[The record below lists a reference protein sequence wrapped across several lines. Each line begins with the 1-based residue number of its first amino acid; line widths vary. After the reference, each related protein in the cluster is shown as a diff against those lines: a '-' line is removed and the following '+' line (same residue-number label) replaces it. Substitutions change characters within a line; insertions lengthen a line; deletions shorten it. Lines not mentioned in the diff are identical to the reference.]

1 MQVLKSSP
9 QSLFRLAELRLK
21 RRDVGSTATWHLGD
35 GGPRVLLIHGFRGD
49 HHGLLGVAGALPQVQ
64 FTIPDLPG
72 FGKTPALDSEHNLDN
87 YAGWLVDFVKAS
99 GGYDLILG
107 HSFGSLVV
115 ASAFSQGLEIEKVAL
130 QNPITTR
137 ASEAGSKANKLADR
151 YYELGSREGSN
162 LLTSQAVVRGMS
174 VALAKT
180 RNPGVRRFIHKQHSS
195 YFSVFESNRVVAE
208 GYRAARCGNVLD
220 YAESLPTK
228 LLAIAGDRDVVA
240 PLHGHL
246 ELARVTGA
254 DLRVL
259 RGVGHL
265 THYERPSE
273 VASHLS
279 EYLVA

>member
-21 RRDVGSTATWHLGD
+21 RSDVGSTATWHLGD

-49 HHGLLGVAGALPQVQ
+49 HHGLLGVAGALPQVR

-72 FGKTPALDSEHNLDN
+72 FGKTPALDSEHNLEN
-87 YAGWLVDFVKAS
+87 YGSWLVEFVKAS
-99 GGYDLILG
+99 GDYDLILG

-115 ASAFSQGLEIEKVAL
+115 ASGFSQGLAIEKVAL

-137 ASEAGSKANKLADR
+137 ASEAGSRVNKLADR
-151 YYELGSREGSN
+151 YYELGSRDGSN
-162 LLTSQAVVRGMS
+162 LLTSQLVVRGMS

-180 RNPGVRRFIHKQHSS
+180 KNLGVRRFIHKQHSS
-195 YFSVFESNRVVAE
+195 YFSAFQSNRVVAE
-208 GYRAARCGNVLD
+208 GYQAASRGNVLD
-220 YAESLPTK
+220 FADHLPAK

-240 PLHGHL
+240 PLDGQL
-246 ELARVTGA
+246 ELARVAGA
-254 DLRVL
+254 DLHVL
-259 RGVGHL
+259 KGVGHL

-273 VASHLS
+273 VAAHLS
-279 EYLVA
+279 EYLVP

>member
-21 RRDVGSTATWHLGD
+21 RKDVGSTATWHLGD

-49 HHGLLGVAGALPQVQ
+49 HHGLLGVAGALQQVR

-72 FGKTPALDSEHNLDN
+72 FGKTPALDSEHNLET
-87 YAGWLVDFVKAS
+87 YGSWLVDFVKAS
-99 GGYDLILG
+99 GDYDLILG

-115 ASAFSQGLEIEKVAL
+115 ASGFSQGLAIEKVAL

-137 ASEAGSKANKLADR
+137 ASEAGSRAKKLADR
-151 YYELGSREGSN
+151 YYELGSRDGSN
-162 LLTSQAVVRGMS
+162 LLTSQLVVRGMS
-174 VALAKT
+174 IALAKT
-180 RNPGVRRFIHKQHSS
+180 KNLGVRRFIHKQHSS

-208 GYRAARCGNVLD
+208 GYQAASRGNVLD
-220 YAESLPTK
+220 FADHLPGK

-240 PLHGHL
+240 PINGQL

-259 RGVGHL
+259 NGVGHL

-273 VASHLS
+273 VATHLS

>member
-21 RRDVGSTATWHLGD
+21 RKDVGSTATWRLGD
-35 GGPRVLLIHGFRGD
+35 GGPRVLLVHGFRGD
-49 HHGLLGVAGALPQVQ
+49 HHGLLGVAGALPQVR

-72 FGKTPALDSEHNLDN
+72 FGKSPALDSEHTLDA
-87 YAGWLVDFVKAS
+87 YGHWLVDFAQS
-99 GGYDLILG
+99 AGPFDLVLG

-115 ASAFSQGLEIEKVAL
+115 ASAFSKGLAIDKLAL

-137 ASEAGSKANKLADR
+137 ASEVRSAVNSLADR

-180 RNPGVRRFIHKQHSS
+180 KNPGLRRFIHKQHSS

-208 GYRAARCGNVLD
+208 GYRAASEGSVLD
-220 YAESLPTK
+220 FADALPSK
-228 LLAIAGDRDVVA
+228 FLAIAGDRDVVA
-240 PLHGHL
+240 PLDGQRR
-246 ELARVTGA
+246 LATITGA

-259 RGVGHL
+259 KGVGHL

-273 VASHLS
+273 VAQHLS

>member
-1 MQVLKSSP
+1 M
-9 QSLFRLAELRLK
+9 
-21 RRDVGSTATWHLGD
+21 
-35 GGPRVLLIHGFRGD
+35 
-49 HHGLLGVAGALPQVQ
+49 PQVR

-72 FGKTPALDSEHNLDN
+72 FGKTPSLDSEHSLET
-87 YAGWLVDFVKAS
+87 YGRWLVDFVKTS
-99 GGYDLILG
+99 GDYDLILG

-115 ASAFSQGLEIEKVAL
+115 ASAFSQGLAIEKVAL

-137 ASEAGSKANKLADR
+137 ASETGSRATKLADR
-151 YYELGSREGSN
+151 YYELGSRDGSN

-180 RNPGVRRFIHKQHSS
+180 KNPGVRRFIHKQHSS

-208 GYRAARCGNVLD
+208 GYRAASSGNVLD
-220 YAESLPTK
+220 FAESLPSK

-240 PLHGHL
+240 PLEGQL
-246 ELARVTGA
+246 ELVRKTGA

-273 VASHLS
+273 VATHLS

>member
-49 HHGLLGVAGALPQVQ
+49 HHGLLGVAGALPQVR

-72 FGKTPALDSEHNLDN
+72 FGKTPALDSEHNLET
-87 YAGWLVDFVKAS
+87 YGSWLVDFVKAS
-99 GGYDLILG
+99 GDYDLILG

-115 ASAFSQGLEIEKVAL
+115 ASGFGKGLAVEKVAL

-137 ASEAGSKANKLADR
+137 ASEAGSRANKLADR
-151 YYELGSREGSN
+151 YYELGSRDGSN
-162 LLTSQAVVRGMS
+162 LLTSQLVVRGMS

-180 RNPGVRRFIHKQHSS
+180 KNLGVRRFIHKQHSS

-208 GYRAARCGNVLD
+208 GYQAASRGSVLD
-220 YAESLPTK
+220 FADHLPAK

-240 PLHGHL
+240 PMDGQL

-259 RGVGHL
+259 KGVGHL

-273 VASHLS
+273 VATCLS

>member
-1 MQVLKSSP
+1 M
-9 QSLFRLAELRLK
+9 
-21 RRDVGSTATWHLGD
+21 
-35 GGPRVLLIHGFRGD
+35 LLIHGFRGD
-49 HHGLLGVAGALPQVQ
+49 HHGLLGVAGALPQVR

-72 FGKTPALDSEHNLDN
+72 FGKTPALDSEHNLEN
-87 YAGWLVDFVKAS
+87 YGSWLVDFVKAS
-99 GGYDLILG
+99 GDYDLILG

-115 ASAFSQGLEIEKVAL
+115 ASGFSQGLAIEKVAL

-137 ASEAGSKANKLADR
+137 ASEAGSRANKLADR
-151 YYELGSREGSN
+151 YYELGSRDGSN
-162 LLTSQAVVRGMS
+162 LLTSQLVVRGMS
-174 VALAKT
+174 IALAKT
-180 RNPGVRRFIHKQHSS
+180 KNLGVRRFIHKQHSS

-208 GYRAARCGNVLD
+208 GYQAASRGNVLD
-220 YAESLPTK
+220 FADHLPAK

-240 PLHGHL
+240 PIDGQL

-259 RGVGHL
+259 NGVGHL

-273 VASHLS
+273 VATHLS

>member
-1 MQVLKSSP
+1 VQVLKSSP

-49 HHGLLGVAGALPQVQ
+49 HHGLLGVAGALPQVR

-72 FGKTPALDSEHNLDN
+72 FGKTPALDSEHNLET
-87 YAGWLVDFVKAS
+87 YGSWLVDFVKAS
-99 GGYDLILG
+99 GDYDLILG

-115 ASAFSQGLEIEKVAL
+115 ASGFGKGLAVEKVAL

-137 ASEAGSKANKLADR
+137 ASEAGSRANKLADR
-151 YYELGSREGSN
+151 YYELGSRDGSN
-162 LLTSQAVVRGMS
+162 LLTSQLVVRGMS

-180 RNPGVRRFIHKQHSS
+180 KNLGVRRFIHKQHSS

-208 GYRAARCGNVLD
+208 GYQAASRGNVLD
-220 YAESLPTK
+220 FADHLPAK
-228 LLAIAGDRDVVA
+228 LLVIAGDRDVVA
-240 PLHGHL
+240 PMDGQL

-259 RGVGHL
+259 KGVGHL

-273 VASHLS
+273 VATCLS

>member
-1 MQVLKSSP
+1 M
-9 QSLFRLAELRLK
+9 
-21 RRDVGSTATWHLGD
+21 
-35 GGPRVLLIHGFRGD
+35 LLIHGFRGD
-49 HHGLLGVAGALPQVQ
+49 HHGLLGVAGALPQVR

-72 FGKTPALDSEHNLDN
+72 FGKTPALDSEHNLET
-87 YAGWLVDFVKAS
+87 YGSWLVDFVKAS
-99 GGYDLILG
+99 GDYDLILG

-115 ASAFSQGLEIEKVAL
+115 ASGFSQGLAIEKVAL

-137 ASEAGSKANKLADR
+137 ASEAGSRANKLADR
-151 YYELGSREGSN
+151 YYELGSRDGSN
-162 LLTSQAVVRGMS
+162 LLTSQLVVRGMS

-180 RNPGVRRFIHKQHSS
+180 KNLGVRRFIHKQHSS

-208 GYRAARCGNVLD
+208 GYQAASRGNVLD
-220 YAESLPTK
+220 FADHLPAK

-240 PLHGHL
+240 PMDGQL
-246 ELARVTGA
+246 ELSRVTEA

-259 RGVGHL
+259 KGVGHL

-273 VASHLS
+273 VATYLS

>member
-21 RRDVGSTATWHLGD
+21 RRDVGSAATWHLGD

-49 HHGLLGVAGALPQVQ
+49 HHGLLGVAGALPQVR

-72 FGKTPALDSEHNLDN
+72 FGKTPALDSEHNLEN
-87 YAGWLVDFVKAS
+87 YGSWLVEFVKAS
-99 GGYDLILG
+99 GDYDLILG

-115 ASAFSQGLEIEKVAL
+115 ASGFSQGLAIEKVAL

-137 ASEAGSKANKLADR
+137 ASEAGSRANKLADR
-151 YYELGSREGSN
+151 YYELGSRDGSN
-162 LLTSQAVVRGMS
+162 LLTSQLVVRGMS

-180 RNPGVRRFIHKQHSS
+180 KNLSVRRFIHKQHSS
-195 YFSVFESNRVVAE
+195 YFSVFQSNRVVSE
-208 GYRAARCGNVLD
+208 GYQAASRGNVLD
-220 YAESLPTK
+220 FADHLPGK

-240 PLHGHL
+240 PLDGQL
-246 ELARVTGA
+246 ELARVAGA

-259 RGVGHL
+259 KGVGHL

-273 VASHLS
+273 VATHLS
-279 EYLVA
+279 EYLVP

>member
-49 HHGLLGVAGALPQVQ
+49 HHGLLGVAGALPQVR

-72 FGKTPALDSEHNLDN
+72 FGKTRALDSEHNLET
-87 YAGWLVDFVKAS
+87 YGSWLVDFVKAS
-99 GGYDLILG
+99 GDYDLILG

-115 ASAFSQGLEIEKVAL
+115 ASGFGKGLAVEKVAL

-137 ASEAGSKANKLADR
+137 ASEAGSRANKLADR
-151 YYELGSREGSN
+151 YYELGSRDGSN
-162 LLTSQAVVRGMS
+162 LLTSQLVVRGMS

-180 RNPGVRRFIHKQHSS
+180 KNLGVRRFIHKQHSS

-208 GYRAARCGNVLD
+208 GYQAASRGNVLD
-220 YAESLPTK
+220 FADHLPAK
-228 LLAIAGDRDVVA
+228 LLVIAGDRDVVA
-240 PLHGHL
+240 PMDGQL

-259 RGVGHL
+259 KGVGHL

-273 VASHLS
+273 VATCLS

>member
-1 MQVLKSSP
+1 VQVLKSSP

-49 HHGLLGVAGALPQVQ
+49 HHGLLGVAGALPQVR

-72 FGKTPALDSEHNLDN
+72 FGKTPALDSEHNLET
-87 YAGWLVDFVKAS
+87 YGSWLVDFVKAS
-99 GGYDLILG
+99 GDYDLILG

-115 ASAFSQGLEIEKVAL
+115 ASGFGKGLAVEKVAL

-137 ASEAGSKANKLADR
+137 ASEAGSRANKLADR
-151 YYELGSREGSN
+151 YYELGSRDGSN
-162 LLTSQAVVRGMS
+162 LLTSQLVVRGMS

-180 RNPGVRRFIHKQHSS
+180 KNLGVRRFIHKQHSS

-208 GYRAARCGNVLD
+208 GYQAASRGNVLD
-220 YAESLPTK
+220 FADHLPAK
-228 LLAIAGDRDVVA
+228 LLVIAGDRDVVA
-240 PLHGHL
+240 PMDGQL

-259 RGVGHL
+259 KGVGHL

-273 VASHLS
+273 VATYLS

>member
-49 HHGLLGVAGALPQVQ
+49 HHGLLGVAGALPQVR

-72 FGKTPALDSEHNLDN
+72 FGKTPALDSEHNLET
-87 YAGWLVDFVKAS
+87 YGSWLVDFVKAS
-99 GGYDLILG
+99 GDYDLILG

-115 ASAFSQGLEIEKVAL
+115 ASGFGKGLAVEKVAL

-137 ASEAGSKANKLADR
+137 ASEAGSRANKLADR
-151 YYELGSREGSN
+151 YYELGSRDGSN
-162 LLTSQAVVRGMS
+162 LLTSQLVVRGMS

-180 RNPGVRRFIHKQHSS
+180 KNLGVRRFIHKQHSS
-195 YFSVFESNRVVAE
+195 YFSIFESNRVVAE
-208 GYRAARCGNVLD
+208 GYQAASRGNVLD
-220 YAESLPTK
+220 FADNLPAK

-240 PLHGHL
+240 PMDGQL

-259 RGVGHL
+259 KGVGHL

-273 VASHLS
+273 VATYLS